1 MAKIQIKNENEIEKV
16 RVLEVLSK
24 EINIKK

>member
-1 MAKIQIKNENEIEKV
+1 MAKIQIKNENEREKV